1 MTASLA
7 TPRPSLAELALA
19 RGRDRLLALQ
29 TGAGWWKAE
38 LETNVTMEAEDLL
51 LRQFLGRLD
60 PTVLRDTAAWIRSQQ
75 DDDGGWAIFHGGPP
89 DLSATIEAYT
99 ALRLAGDPADAAH
112 MRRAAALVQELG
124 GIERSRVFTRIW
136 LALFGEWPWER
147 LPALPPEVI
156 LLPSFKPSIAR
167 R

>member
-7 TPRPSLAELALA
+7 TPLPTSAERALT

-29 TGAGWWKAE
+29 SEAGWWKAE

-51 LRQFLGRLD
+51 LRQFMGRID
-60 PTVLRDTAAWIRSQQ
+60 PAILRDTAAWIRSKQ
-75 DDDGGWAIFHGGPP
+75 DADGGWAIFTGGPP
-89 DLSATIEAYT
+89 DLSATIEAYA

-112 MRRAAALVQELG
+112 MRRAAELVRELG

-136 LALFGEWPWER
+136 LALFGEWSWDR

-156 LLPSFKPSIAR
+156 L
-167 R
+167 